1 MKKWGFSRE
10 ERITK
15 KEDFLKVIKE
25 GKAVPCNGWTTYI
38 LRKGV
43 GKSRFGISISKKSGK
58 PVHRNRVKR
67 IFREIFRLNKNILPL
82 SDIVV
87 IYKGEAR
94 GIDFEET
101 KNKFLEAIR
110 NA

>member
-1 MKKWGFSRE
+1 MKKYGFSRE

-15 KEDFLKVIKE
+15 KEDFQKVIKE
-25 GKAVPCNGWTTYI
+25 GKAIPVEGWTAYI
-38 LRKGV
+38 LKKESGRT
-43 GKSRFGISISKKSGK
+43 RFGISVSKKSGK

-67 IFREIFRLNKNILPL
+67 IFREIFRLNKHSLPL

-87 IYKGEAR
+87 IYKGEAK
-94 GIDFEET
+94 GINFEET
-101 KNKFLEAIR
+101 KNKFLEAMK

>member
-1 MKKWGFSRE
+1 MKKYGFSRE

-15 KEDFLKVIKE
+15 REDFQRVIKE
-25 GKAVPCNGWTTYI
+25 GKAIEEGKWTMYVLKKETG
-38 LRKGV
+38 RT
-43 GKSRFGISISKKSGK
+43 RFGISISKKSGK

-67 IFREIFRLNKNILPL
+67 IFREIFRLNKHELPL

-87 IYKGEAR
+87 VYRGEAK
-94 GIDFEET
+94 GINFEET
-101 KNKFLEAIR
+101 RNKFLEAIK